1 MKMHRAFSCGVA
13 VSLGLL
19 VWGAN
24 AQQPSTQA
32 ISAQTVM
39 QNNFNATR
47 FSSTRYSA
55 TMEIGRPNEPA
66 RRRVLQGTTKLLD
79 GGSANAQRVR
89 FTAPSDLNGT
99 STLTISRLSA
109 SDDLWIYLPSLNRV
123 RRLVSSNRRDAY
135 IGSDFS
141 FGDILGFE
149 AGEWNHRF
157 LPQVVLDGEPCW
169 VVESIPAQEDIR
181 RDFGYSR
188 RVSWVRMS
196 NFVLKQGQYYGPAEQ
211 LLKTIRT
218 DQVRAFPGQPTRY
231 QPMVVNAITAQTKRV
246 STIRFT
252 SFDANPRVQDSE
264 VAPEELNK

>member
-1 MKMHRAFSCGVA
+1 MEMHRALICGVS
-13 VSLGLL
+13 VGLGFFA
-19 VWGAN
+19 WGAN
-24 AQQPSTQA
+24 AQQTSTQSA
-32 ISAQTVM
+32 SAQTVM

-47 FSSTRYSA
+47 FSSSRYTA
-55 TMEIGRPNEPA
+55 IMEIGRPNEPA

-99 STLTISRLSA
+99 STLTISRLNA

-135 IGSDFS
+135 VGSDFS

-149 AGEWNHRF
+149 AGEWNHKF

-169 VVESIPAQEDIR
+169 VVESVPAQEDIR
-181 RDFGYSR
+181 RDYGYSR

-196 NFVLKQGQYYGPAEQ
+196 NSVLKQGQYYGPAGQ

-231 QPMVVNAITAQTKRV
+231 QPMIVSAVNAQSKRV
-246 STIRFT
+246 STIRLT
-252 SFDANPRVQDSE
+252 SFEANPRVQDLELS
-264 VAPEELNK
+264 PEELSK